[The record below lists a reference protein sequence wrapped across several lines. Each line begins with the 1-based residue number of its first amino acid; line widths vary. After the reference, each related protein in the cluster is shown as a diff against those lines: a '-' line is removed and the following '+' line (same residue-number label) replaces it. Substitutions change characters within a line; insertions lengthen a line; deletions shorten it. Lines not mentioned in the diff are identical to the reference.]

1 MRRSAVP
8 SIAETRALK
17 NNETM
22 DHQQV
27 IDFWFAEIKPAQWW
41 GADADLDHVIVERF
55 GALHAG
61 AVRCELYKWRVHPL
75 GRLAEVIVLDQ
86 FSRNI
91 YRGTAQAFA
100 ADPIALAL
108 AQEAVATNAAATLE
122 PRQRAFLYM
131 PYMHSESREIH
142 EIAVRLFSEYGL
154 EGSLDSELKHKAIID
169 RFGRYPHRNSILG
182 RISSEEESEFLKKRR
197 PSF

>member
-41 GADADLDHVIVERF
+41 AADADLDHVIVERF
-55 GALHAG
+55 GALHAR

-182 RISSEEESEFLKKRR
+182 RISSEEESEFLKNRR